1 MAHLARFI
9 GATRAR
15 ACCGVIL
22 LAGLPALPLPEVTQ
36 IDAGRTSLRGLPGVA
51 VIAEQVSSEIRP
63 YGLTEE
69 WLAERVTSALRR
81 DSIPLLTQT
90 DALGRDRQPLLVVR
104 VQTVRYPGRETFAWH
119 LSLAL
124 HQKLALPGAS
134 GPPVLASTW
143 EANASIGLTS
153 AKMLRSSIGGS
164 LADQVAEFVEA
175 WRKQSLEE

>member
-1 MAHLARFI
+1 MAHLARFAL
-9 GATRAR
+9 ATRAR
-15 ACCGVIL
+15 TCCGVIL
-22 LAGLPALPLPEVTQ
+22 LAGLPALPLPEVTH
-36 IDAGRTSLRGLPGVA
+36 IEAGPASLRGLPGVA

-69 WLAERVTSALRR
+69 WLEQRITSALQR
-81 DSIPLLTQT
+81 DSIPLLTRS
-90 DALGRDRQPLLVVR
+90 DALGRDRQPLLVAR

-124 HQKLALPGAS
+124 HQKLALPGTS

-164 LADQVAEFVEA
+164 LEDQAAEFVQA
-175 WRKQSLEE
+175 WRKRSLGE